1 MFATAEFWIL
11 ACLIA
16 FFAILGYFKVHR
28 TIAGSLD
35 KRAADIAAELDE
47 ARRLREEAQQLLAS
61 YQRKQR
67 EAMKEAEDI
76 DLPRPRPRPS
86 SLRRRPARTWK
97 REVERR
103 TKLAE
108 DKIAQAETQA
118 VNDVRSAAAEVAIG
132 AARRVIAEKVDAGAD
147 AKLIEK
153 SIADLASKLH

>member
-1 MFATAEFWIL
+1 MFATPEFWV
-11 ACLIA
+11 LIS
-16 FFAILGYFKVHR
+16 FLGFVGLVVYYKVPGMV
-28 TIAGSLD
+28 AALLD

-76 DLPRPRPRPS
+76 I
-86 SLRRRPARTWK
+86 AQAK
-97 REVERR
+97 VEAEQLAKETRANMEAQVDRR

-118 VNDVRSAAAEVAIG
+118 LNDVRATAAEVAVG
-132 AARRVIAEKVDAGAD
+132 AARRVIASKVDAGKD
-147 AKLIEK
+147 AEFVEK
-153 SIADLASKLH
+153 SISELASKLH

>member
-11 ACLIA
+11 GCLVA
-16 FFAILGYFKVHR
+16 FFLILGYFKVHR
-28 TIAGSLD
+28 TVAGSLD

-76 DLPRPRPRPS
+76 VIQAKAEAEQLAKETR
-86 SLRRRPARTWK
+86 ANM
-97 REVERR
+97 EAQVERR

-108 DKIAQAETQA
+108 DKIAQAEAQA
-118 VNDVRSAAAEVAIG
+118 LADVRSVAADVAIG
-132 AARRVIAEKVDAGAD
+132 AARRIIAEKVDASAD

>member
-1 MFATAEFWIL
+1 MLATAEFWIL
-11 ACLIA
+11 ACLVA

-28 TIAGSLD
+28 TLASSLD

-76 DLPRPRPRPS
+76 ISQAKAEAEQLAKETR
-86 SLRRRPARTWK
+86 ANM
-97 REVERR
+97 EAQVERR

-108 DKIAQAETQA
+108 DKISMAETQA
-118 VNDVRSAAAEVAIG
+118 VNDVRSAAADVAVS
-132 AARRVIAEKVDAGAD
+132 AARRVIAEKVDAGKD
-147 AKLIEK
+147 AQIIEK
-153 SIADLASKLH
+153 SIADLSTKLH

>member
-11 ACLIA
+11 GCLVA
-16 FFAILGYFKVHR
+16 FFLILGYFKVHR

-76 DLPRPRPRPS
+76 VTQ
-86 SLRRRPARTWK
+86 ARTEAEQLAK
-97 REVERR
+97 ETRANMEAQVERR

-108 DKIAQAETQA
+108 DKIAQAEAQA
-118 VNDVRSAAAEVAIG
+118 LADVRSVAADVAIG
-132 AARRVIAEKVDAGAD
+132 AARRVIAEKVDASAD

-153 SIADLASKLH
+153 STADLASKLH

>member
-11 ACLIA
+11 ACLVA
-16 FFAILGYFKVHR
+16 FFVILGYFKVHR
-28 TIAGSLD
+28 TVASSLD

-76 DLPRPRPRPS
+76 VTQAKAEAEQLAKETR
-86 SLRRRPARTWK
+86 ANM
-97 REVERR
+97 EAQVERR

-108 DKIAQAETQA
+108 DKIAQAEAQA
-118 VNDVRSAAAEVAIG
+118 LADVRSVAADVATG
-132 AARRVIAEKVDAGAD
+132 AARRVIAEKVDASAD

>member
-76 DLPRPRPRPS
+76 ISQAKAEAEQLAKETR
-86 SLRRRPARTWK
+86 ANM
-97 REVERR
+97 EAQVERR

-132 AARRVIAEKVDAGAD
+132 AARRVIAEKVDAGRD

>member
-1 MFATAEFWIL
+1 MFATADFWIL
-11 ACLIA
+11 GCLVA
-16 FFAILGYFKVHR
+16 FFLILGYFKVHR

-76 DLPRPRPRPS
+76 VTQ
-86 SLRRRPARTWK
+86 ARTEAEQLAK
-97 REVERR
+97 ETRANMEAQVDRR

-108 DKIAQAETQA
+108 DKIAQAEAQA
-118 VNDVRSAAAEVAIG
+118 LNDVRSTAAEVAIG
-132 AARRVIAEKVDAGAD
+132 AARR
-147 AKLIEK
+147 
-153 SIADLASKLH
+153 DLADQVDSGE

>member
-1 MFATAEFWIL
+1 MFATPEFWIL
-11 ACLIA
+11 LCLLA

-76 DLPRPRPRPS
+76 ISQAKAEAEQLAKETR
-86 SLRRRPARTWK
+86 ANM
-97 REVERR
+97 EAQVERR

-108 DKIAQAETQA
+108 DKIAQAEAQA

-132 AARRVIAEKVDAGAD
+132 AARRVIAEKVDAGKD
-147 AKLIEK
+147 AQLIEK

>member
-11 ACLIA
+11 GCLVA
-16 FFAILGYFKVHR
+16 FFLILGYFKVHR

-76 DLPRPRPRPS
+76 VIQAKAEAEQLAKETR
-86 SLRRRPARTWK
+86 ANM
-97 REVERR
+97 EAQVERR

-108 DKIAQAETQA
+108 DKIAQAEAQA
-118 VNDVRSAAAEVAIG
+118 LADVRSVAADVAIG
-132 AARRVIAEKVDAGAD
+132 AARRIIAEKVDASAD

>member
-11 ACLIA
+11 ACLVA
-16 FFAILGYFKVHR
+16 FFVILGYFKVHR
-28 TIAGSLD
+28 TVASSLD

-76 DLPRPRPRPS
+76 VTQAKAEAEQLAKETR
-86 SLRRRPARTWK
+86 ANM
-97 REVERR
+97 EAQVERR

-108 DKIAQAETQA
+108 DKIAQAEAQA
-118 VNDVRSAAAEVAIG
+118 LADVRSVAADVAIG
-132 AARRVIAEKVDAGAD
+132 AARRVIAEKVDASAD

>member
-11 ACLIA
+11 ACLVA

-28 TIAGSLD
+28 SIAGSLD

-76 DLPRPRPRPS
+76 ISQAKAEAEQLAKETR
-86 SLRRRPARTWK
+86 ANM
-97 REVERR
+97 EAQVERR

-118 VNDVRSAAAEVAIG
+118 VNDVRSVAAEVAIG

>member
-1 MFATAEFWIL
+1 MFATPEFWVL
-11 ACLIA
+11 VS
-16 FFAILGYFKVHR
+16 FLGFVGLVLYYKVPGM
-28 TIAGSLD
+28 IGGMLD

-76 DLPRPRPRPS
+76 ITQAKAEAEQLAKETR
-86 SLRRRPARTWK
+86 ANM
-97 REVERR
+97 EAQVERR

-118 VNDVRSAAAEVAIG
+118 LNDVRATAAEVAVG
-132 AARRVIAEKVDAGAD
+132 AARRVIANKVDANAD

-153 SIADLASKLH
+153 SISDLASKLH

>member
-11 ACLIA
+11 ACLVA

-76 DLPRPRPRPS
+76 ISQAKAEAEQLAKETR
-86 SLRRRPARTWK
+86 ANM
-97 REVERR
+97 EAQVERR

-147 AKLIEK
+147 AKLIEQA
-153 SIADLASKLH
+153 IADLASKLP

>member
-11 ACLIA
+11 ACLVA

-76 DLPRPRPRPS
+76 ISQAKAEAEQLAKETR
-86 SLRRRPARTWK
+86 ANM
-97 REVERR
+97 EAQVERR

-132 AARRVIAEKVDAGAD
+132 AARRIIAEKVDAGAD

>member
-11 ACLIA
+11 ACLVA

-28 TIAGSLD
+28 TITASLD

-76 DLPRPRPRPS
+76 ISQAKAEAEQLAKETR
-86 SLRRRPARTWK
+86 ANM
-97 REVERR
+97 EAQVERR

-132 AARRVIAEKVDAGAD
+132 AARRVIAQKVDAGAD

>member
-76 DLPRPRPRPS
+76 ISQAKAEAEQLAKETR
-86 SLRRRPARTWK
+86 ANM
-97 REVERR
+97 EAQVERR

>member
-1 MFATAEFWIL
+1 
-11 ACLIA
+11 
-16 FFAILGYFKVHR
+16 HR

-76 DLPRPRPRPS
+76 ISQAKAEAEQLAKETR
-86 SLRRRPARTWK
+86 ANM
-97 REVERR
+97 EAQVERR

-132 AARRVIAEKVDAGAD
+132 AARRVIAGKVDAGAD

>member
-1 MFATAEFWIL
+1 MLATAEFWIL
-11 ACLIA
+11 GCLVA
-16 FFAILGYFKVHR
+16 FFLILAYFKVHR
-28 TIAGSLD
+28 TVAGTLD

-67 EAMKEAEDI
+67 EAMKEAEEI
-76 DLPRPRPRPS
+76 VTQ
-86 SLRRRPARTWK
+86 ARTEAEQLAK
-97 REVERR
+97 ETRANMEAQVERR

-108 DKIAQAETQA
+108 DKIAQAEAQA
-118 VNDVRSAAAEVAIG
+118 LADVRSVAADVAIG
-132 AARRVIAEKVDAGAD
+132 AARRVIAEKVDASAD

>member
-11 ACLIA
+11 ACLVA

-28 TIAGSLD
+28 TITASLD

-76 DLPRPRPRPS
+76 ISQAKAEAEQLAKETR
-86 SLRRRPARTWK
+86 ANM
-97 REVERR
+97 EAQVERR

-118 VNDVRSAAAEVAIG
+118 VNDVRSVAAEVAIG
-132 AARRVIAEKVDAGAD
+132 AARRVIAQKVDAGAD

>member
-11 ACLIA
+11 ACLVA

-28 TIAGSLD
+28 TLAATLD

-76 DLPRPRPRPS
+76 VAQAKVEAEQLAKETR
-86 SLRRRPARTWK
+86 ANM
-97 REVERR
+97 EIQVERR

-118 VNDVRSAAAEVAIG
+118 LNDVRATAAEVAVG
-132 AARRVIAEKVDAGAD
+132 AARRVIAAKVDAGKD
-147 AKLIEK
+147 AEFVEK
-153 SIADLASKLH
+153 SISELTSKLH